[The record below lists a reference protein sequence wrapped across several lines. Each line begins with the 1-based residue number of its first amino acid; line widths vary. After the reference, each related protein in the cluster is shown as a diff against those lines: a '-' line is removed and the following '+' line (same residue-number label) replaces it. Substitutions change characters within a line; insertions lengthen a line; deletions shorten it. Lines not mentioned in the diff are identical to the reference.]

1 MANDYYEVKRAPR
14 FLERA
19 SPQLIAREMEA
30 IEDGFD
36 RLPSKN
42 ILAGSAHLL
51 TIEASSSAA
60 DAYVLVSE
68 YPISKLVI
76 GLMARF
82 FVTNTNIGASTA
94 NVDGTGVK
102 DIKDASGAPLVAA
115 SLVAGRL
122 ADLVY
127 NGTHWR
133 LQNSAKAVTVSIA
146 LSTALSPLNYQ
157 RGVAI
162 SPLTL
167 PAATGATSPY
177 VYAASGLP
185 MGLAFDESTRILSGT
200 PAVISTSNV
209 AYTVTD
215 ANNNSVVFQFQIR
228 VVAEVIVL
236 PDPMNRTLVVGS
248 AYGFTVVVA
257 TGGTAPYFYSVEGL
271 PPGLT
276 FDSETREITGV
287 PTTPNVYDVR
297 LSVRDSGTPEQTES
311 QDFALTVR
319 SANVLSL
326 QPVADRSFVPGSE
339 ITAFTLPS
347 ANGGVPSYTYIVTGL
362 GEGLAFDPLTRQVSG
377 TPNTTGDRAVT
388 YRVEDA
394 VGTQVE
400 QRFTVAIET
409 HGARYIAVTK
419 DRSISATDLV
429 AGNSYGSA
437 EQELTLPAW
446 IGTRYIAIAQ
456 PATLDDLISISLAGL
471 GNSIS
476 DFEKQSYTRTIDGIL
491 YEIWVGLEVQGDAI
505 ASNVI
510 EVRP

>member
-1 MANDYYEVKRAPR
+1 MANDYYIVKRAPR

-19 SPQLIAREMEA
+19 SPQLITSELES

-36 RLPSKN
+36 LLPSKN

-51 TIEASSSAA
+51 AIEASASAA
-60 DAYVLVSE
+60 DAYVLTSE
-68 YPISKLVI
+68 YPISDLVT
-76 GLMARF
+76 GQTARF
-82 FVTNTNIGASTA
+82 FVTNTNTGPSTVD
-94 NVDGTGVK
+94 VDGTGVK

-146 LSTALSPLNYQ
+146 LSTALSPQNYQ
-157 RGVAI
+157 RGVLI

-167 PAATGATSPY
+167 PAATGATAPY
-177 VYAASGLP
+177 TYAASGLP
-185 MGLAFDESTRILSGT
+185 LGLAFDKSTRILSGT

-215 ANNNSVVFQFQIR
+215 ANNNAVGFQFQIR

-248 AYGFTVVVA
+248 DYSFTVVVA

-271 PPGLT
+271 PPGLV
-276 FDSETREITGV
+276 FDPETREITGV

-297 LSVRDSGTPEQTES
+297 LSVRDSGTTEQTET
-311 QDFALTVR
+311 QDFVLTVR
-319 SANVLSL
+319 SSNVLSL
-326 QPVADRSFVPGSE
+326 QAVADRGFTPGSE

-347 ANGGVPSYTYIVTGL
+347 ANGGVPAYTYIVTGL
-362 GEGLAFDPLTRQVSG
+362 GEGLVFDSLTRQISG
-377 TPNTTGDRAVT
+377 TPNTTGDRAIT

-394 VGTQVE
+394 VGSQVE
-400 QRFTVAIET
+400 QRFTIAIET
-409 HGARYIAVTK
+409 HGARYIAVTN

-429 AGNSYGSA
+429 SGNSYGSA

-456 PATLDDLISISLAGL
+456 PQTLDDLISISLAGL

-476 DFEKQSYTRTIDGIL
+476 DFEKQSYTRTIEGIK

>member
-1 MANDYYEVKRAPR
+1 MPNDYYNVKRIPK

-19 SPQLIAREMEA
+19 NPQVIASELEG
-30 IEDGFD
+30 IEDGFET
-36 RLPSKN
+36 LPSRN

-51 TIEASSSAA
+51 ATEAALSAA
-60 DAYVLVSE
+60 DVYVLASE
-68 YPISKLVI
+68 YPIIELVT
-76 GLMARF
+76 GQTVRF
-82 FVTNTNIGASTA
+82 FVTNTNVGASTV

-146 LSTALSPLNYQ
+146 LSTALSPQNYQ
-157 RGVAI
+157 RGVEI
-162 SPLTL
+162 LPLTM
-167 PAATGATSPY
+167 PAATGATAPY

-185 MGLAFDESTRILSGT
+185 KGLAFDDGTRIVSGT
-200 PAVISTSNV
+200 PTDIGTSNV
-209 AYTVTD
+209 TYTVTD
-215 ANNNSVVFQFQIR
+215 ANNNSVGFQLQIR

-248 AYGFTVVVA
+248 DYGFTVVVA

-271 PPGLT
+271 PDGLT

-297 LSVRDSGTPEQTES
+297 LSVRDSGTPEQTEV
-311 QDFALTVR
+311 QDFVLTVR

-326 QPVADRSFVPGSE
+326 QPVADRGFAPGSE

-347 ANGGVPSYTYIVTGL
+347 ANGGVPAYTYIVTGL
-362 GEGLAFDPLTRQVSG
+362 GEGLVFSALTREISG
-377 TPNTTGDRAVT
+377 TPNTTGDRAIT

-394 VGTQVE
+394 VGSQVE
-400 QRFTVAIET
+400 QRFTIAIET
-409 HGARYIAVTK
+409 HGARYIAVTD

-437 EQELTLPAW
+437 EQELTLPKW
-446 IGTRYIAIAQ
+446 IGNRYISIAQ
-456 PATLDDLISISLAGL
+456 PSTLDDLISISLAGL

-476 DFEKQSYTRTIDGIL
+476 DFEKQSYTRTIEGIK

-505 ASNVI
+505 SGNVI